1 MDPAVVDKRTA
12 LHRSIVIYTGLLLLT
27 LAAVFAAVGILN
39 RELYSASSFVR
50 MYLEALAEHDVEAA
64 LATPGVDLGTDDAPG
79 TGAASLVVPDAL
91 SRLEAIAEVSDTEI
105 LPGRHRIVYSYTLAA
120 GDSGNSDPGAGATV
134 SVPGQTEFDVVQTG
148 TSWLFFPEW
157 EFSRSPT
164 AHAAI
169 TVSHAADITAGTA
182 QVAVGEPGEFRASGE
197 YELLVPSLTMLSHRS
212 TYLGAVPTRL
222 TATKPSSSVSA
233 IVDVQPTTTFV
244 GTVQESVDEFLDSCA
259 AEALLYPPGCPF
271 GLDVNDRIASEP
283 SWSIETYPALTI
295 LAGQESW
302 VVPNAAGAARVTVDI
317 RSLFDGT
324 VSTRDEVVA
333 FETTFSLSIDAEG
346 AIVFGPRG

>member
-1 MDPAVVDKRTA
+1 MDPADVETRTA

-27 LAAVFAAVGILN
+27 VAALFAAIGILN
-39 RELYSASSFVR
+39 REVYSASAFVR
-50 MYLEALAEHDVEAA
+50 IYLEALSDHDVDAA

-79 TGAASLVVPDAL
+79 TGEASLVDADAL
-91 SRLEAIAEVSDTEI
+91 GRLDAITEVSNTEI
-105 LPGRHRIVYSYTLAA
+105 VPGRHRIVFSYTLGSGA
-120 GDSGNSDPGAGATV
+120 GDGAADAEV

-157 EFSRSPT
+157 EFARSPT
-164 AHAAI
+164 AHAGI
-169 TVSHAADITAGTA
+169 TVSHASDITAGSA
-182 QVAVGEPGEFRASGE
+182 EVAVGEPGDFHASGE
-197 YELLVPSLTMLSHRS
+197 FEVLVPSLTMLSHRS

-233 IVDVQPTTTFV
+233 IVDVQPTTAFLS
-244 GTVQESVDEFLDSCA
+244 TVQQTVDQFLTDCA
-259 AEALLYPPGCPF
+259 AEPLLYPPGCPF

-283 SWSIETYPALTI
+283 AWSIESFPVLTI

-302 VVPNAAGAARVTVDI
+302 IVPSATGSARVKVDI

-324 VSTRDEVVA
+324 VTEYDKDIDFDVSYSITIEAADELYIQ
-333 FETTFSLSIDAEG
+333 EISQ
-346 AIVFGPRG
+346 